1 MAGKPHFE
9 VYREGMKAGGQRSL
23 SNAFLTGSVT
33 DGQWRWRLVGGN
45 GEPMVH
51 GESYPDQDSMMR
63 TINIMANLGGAEIW
77 EVDG

>member
-1 MAGKPHFE
+1 MAGKPYFE

-23 SNAFLTGSVT
+23 TNAFLTGSAT

-45 GEPMVH
+45 GEPIAH
-51 GESYPDQDSMMR
+51 GESYPDKGSMLR
-63 TINIMANLGGAEIW
+63 TIDLIANLGGANVR

>member
-23 SNAFLTGSVT
+23 SNAFLAGSPT

-45 GEPMVH
+45 GEPMAH
-51 GESYPDQDSMMR
+51 GESYPDKDSMLR
-63 TINIMANLGGAEIW
+63 TITLIANLGGAEIL
-77 EVDG
+77 EVNG